1 MTFKCP
7 EGCTE
12 VGENVWFRC
21 LKLQSWTLVPNW
33 IHVHISVVGP
43 SWILI
48 VCYLQISQNT
58 VYLGPTQQSW
68 AFFFKKSKSKA
79 WSWKDMATIFLTT
92 DSTSLGALIRT
103 FTERARG
110 NLRIHCLS
118 IFYTSM
124 PLFGHKLFPWC
135 SGIPEPKINTI
146 YVFWP

>member
-7 EGCTE
+7 QGCTE

-21 LKLQSWTLVPNW
+21 LKLQSRTSVPNW
-33 IHVHISVVGP
+33 IHVKCLSGP
-43 SWILI
+43 SLILLF
-48 VCYLQISQNT
+48 CYLQITQNT
-58 VYLGPTQQSW
+58 VCLRPTQQSW
-68 AFFFKKSKSKA
+68 IFVFRKGNSKA
-79 WSWKDMATIFLTT
+79 WSWRDMATIFLTT
-92 DSTSLGALIRT
+92 DSMSLGTLIRT

-135 SGIPEPKINTI
+135 SGIPEPKINTF